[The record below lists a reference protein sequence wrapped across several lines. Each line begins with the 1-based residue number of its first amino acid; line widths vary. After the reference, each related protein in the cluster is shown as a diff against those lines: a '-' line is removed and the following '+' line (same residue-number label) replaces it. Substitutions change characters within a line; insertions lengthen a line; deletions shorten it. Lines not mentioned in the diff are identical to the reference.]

1 MSIAIGALAIVLA
14 IVIFVCSCVPS
25 QNRVSDTEGV
35 SLLIASALF
44 LIAAAIAFH

>member
-1 MSIAIGALAIVLA
+1 MSIVIGALAIVLA
-14 IVIFVCSCVPS
+14 IIIFTCSCVPS
-25 QNRVSDTEGV
+25 QSRIDTEGV